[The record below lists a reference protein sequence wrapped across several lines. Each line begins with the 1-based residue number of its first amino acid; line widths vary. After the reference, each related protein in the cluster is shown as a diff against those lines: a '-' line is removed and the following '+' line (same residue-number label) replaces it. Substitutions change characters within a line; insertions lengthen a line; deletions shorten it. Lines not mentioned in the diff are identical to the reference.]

1 MSFEV
6 ISKEIETGKRQSS
19 LGFGSGI
26 GVKFGLSGNLYQN
39 SFDDKSSR
47 LQTAKFNKLN
57 SSSTNNFGDLRGN
70 GFGFGNISISEG
82 GDSSSSGDDE
92 AEKFVQ

>member
-1 MSFEV
+1 
-6 ISKEIETGKRQSS
+6 
-19 LGFGSGI
+19 
-26 GVKFGLSGNLYQN
+26 
-39 SFDDKSSR
+39 
-47 LQTAKFNKLN
+47 LN